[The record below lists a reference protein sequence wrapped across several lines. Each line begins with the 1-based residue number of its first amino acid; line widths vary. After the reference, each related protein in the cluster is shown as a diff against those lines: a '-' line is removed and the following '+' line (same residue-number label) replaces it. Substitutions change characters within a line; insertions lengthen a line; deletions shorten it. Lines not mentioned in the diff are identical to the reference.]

1 MDSRFYRAF
10 EDCHRG
16 SRELITQRLEVYLPF
31 LAPLKELYPQART
44 LDIGCG
50 RGEWIELLL
59 REGFAPEGVDLDDGM
74 LEACRALELPA
85 RKDDALEA
93 LRQLP
98 DESLVV
104 VSGFHI
110 AEHVP
115 FPVLQDIV
123 AEAMRVLRPAGLLI
137 LETPNAESV
146 VVGTNNF
153 YVDPTHE
160 RPIPSLLMSF
170 LTEYNGFARSKILRL
185 QEAPGIQDA
194 DRKLGVMD
202 VLAGTSPDYA
212 VIAQK
217 QATPEVLDIFEPMF
231 EKHYGVSLDE
241 LASRYDQL
249 LEGRLSKIEDQ
260 MSSDIREMMN
270 RLQIEQTEK
279 LQLIEERFERERNAL
294 QHDFERER
302 DVLHENFER
311 EREAEQQNF
320 EREREAEQ
328 QIFERERDMLQ
339 QGLEQ
344 ALERAERLQAE
355 MNLSLSNAH
364 NWYLRATTYEQQLE
378 ALLRSTAWR
387 ITAPLRTVGH
397 VLKPSNITQSAEQG
411 LRRAAPH
418 ARLWLARR
426 PGVERKVMAALRR
439 SPWLMAKLRN
449 LHQVHEVSEVSQAAD
464 ASDPQHGVIDHAP
477 LTPRGRAIEGVLRQ
491 AMMKG
496 QK

>member
-31 LAPLKELYPQART
+31 LVPLKELYPQART

-241 LASRYDQL
+241 LASRYDQM

-270 RLQIEQTEK
+270 RLQTEQTEK
-279 LQLIEERFERERNAL
+279 LQLIEERFERDRDAL
-294 QHDFERER
+294 QHNFERER
-302 DVLHENFER
+302 DALQENFER
-311 EREAEQQNF
+311 EREVEQQSF
-320 EREREAEQ
+320 ERERDKQ
-328 QIFERERDMLQ
+328 QQAFERERDMLQ
-339 QGLEQ
+339 QDLEQ
-344 ALERAERLQAE
+344 AMERAERLQAE

-397 VLKPSNITQSAEQG
+397 VLKPSNITRSAEQG

-426 PGVERKVMAALRR
+426 PGVERKVLAALRR

-449 LHQVHEVSEVSQAAD
+449 LHQVHEVSEASQAAD

-477 LTPRGRAIEGVLRQ
+477 LTPRGRAIEGALRQ